1 MSELLETLEKPKT
14 PKAKRQAR
22 TPDYY
27 TEPAVAPEVVTAE
40 IMATVPPPVA
50 KKPRP
55 PKTEAQMEAFKHMI
69 AVRKENLA
77 AKKAGLAVE
86 KIAVKLELKDVV
98 KEEKKLVAKAKRL
111 AKKKV
116 VEPITPPTSGGE
128 TDNDSSSDEEV
139 IVVKKSKAKPKT
151 TNKKKDKKIII
162 ETTDTESESEASVAP
177 PAKEFG
183 KSHRNKKSLIKIH
196 YPDDK
201 YSKAKVNTDVF
212 FC

>member
-1 MSELLETLEKPKT
+1 MSEIIETLEKPKT
-14 PKAKRQAR
+14 PKVKRQAR

-27 TEPAVAPEVVTAE
+27 VDPATSPEVITAE

-50 KKPRP
+50 KKPRA

-116 VEPITPPTSGGE
+116 VEPVTPPTSGGE

-139 IVVKKSKAKPKT
+139 IVVKKSKSKT
-151 TNKKKDKKIII
+151 TNKKKDKQIII
-162 ETTDTESESEASVAP
+162 ETTDSESEASVAP

-183 KSHRNKKSLIKIH
+183 KSHRNKKSLVKIH

-201 YSKAKVNTDVF
+201 YSKSKVNTDDF

>member
-1 MSELLETLEKPKT
+1 MSELVETLEKVKAPKV
-14 PKAKRQAR
+14 KRQAR

-27 TEPAVAPEVVTAE
+27 VEPAIAPEIMTAE

-98 KEEKKLVAKAKRL
+98 KEEKKLVAKSKRL

-116 VEPITPPTSGGE
+116 VEPITPPESE
-128 TDNDSSSDEEV
+128 TDNDSSSEEEIV
-139 IVVKKSKAKPKT
+139 VVKKSKPKT

-162 ETTDTESESEASVAP
+162 ETTDSESESSVAP

-183 KSHRNKKSLIKIH
+183 KSHRNKKSLVKIH

-201 YSKAKVNTDVF
+201 YANSKVNTDNF

>member
-1 MSELLETLEKPKT
+1 MSELVETLEKVKT
-14 PKAKRQAR
+14 PKVKRQAR

-27 TEPAVAPEVVTAE
+27 TEPAVAPEIITAE
-40 IMATVPPPVA
+40 IMATVPPPVV

-116 VEPITPPTSGGE
+116 VEPITTPTSGGE
-128 TDNDSSSDEEV
+128 TDNDSSSDEEIV
-139 IVVKKSKAKPKT
+139 VVKKSRAKPKT
-151 TNKKKDKKIII
+151 TKKKDKKIII
-162 ETTDTESESEASVAP
+162 ETTDSESESSVAP

-183 KSHRNKKSLIKIH
+183 KSHRNKKSLVKIH

-201 YSKAKVNTDVF
+201 YSKSKVNTDDF

>member
-1 MSELLETLEKPKT
+1 MSEIIETLEKSKT
-14 PKAKRQAR
+14 PKVKRQAR

-27 TEPAVAPEVVTAE
+27 VEPAIAPEVVTAE
-40 IMATVPPPVA
+40 IMATVPPPVV
-50 KKPRP
+50 KKPRA
-55 PKTEAQMEAFKHMI
+55 PKTEAQMEAFKHMV

-116 VEPITPPTSGGE
+116 VEPVE

-139 IVVKKSKAKPKT
+139 VVVKKSRTKSKT

-162 ETTDTESESEASVAP
+162 ETTDSESESSVAP

-183 KSHRNKKSLIKIH
+183 KSHRNKKSLVKIH

-201 YSKAKVNTDVF
+201 YSKSRANTDDF